1 MEITILSLTPRPHP
15 KVLSME
21 NKRKKTAPPRCKKTW
36 SKMAKNSFPYG
47 NFHTFF

>member
-21 NKRKKTAPPRCKKTW
+21 NKRKKNRPPKVQ
-36 SKMAKNSFPYG
+36 KNMV
-47 NFHTFF
+47 